1 MSQSERHGLA
11 QLRVVFVV
19 GILCCSLLAGAGLT
33 TASASDV
40 YVTVSDVT
48 VSNDEPTTGEA
59 VTVTPTVSL
68 SGQKDGG
75 FEVTQ
80 VILTAPDQGRVDE
93 AGDLGVIASGESIDI
108 PLQTTFD
115 TAGEKRLVVNV
126 RGIRTDADGSTQKI
140 GVIKRPVYVSV
151 SEPSSNPVTEPQLQ
165 IDTDRAVAGSDVPVT
180 VTVSNGDDNALT
192 DLVLRLENNGTVE
205 DPTRI
210 RPTLGAENMT
220 TFDFNVQPQKVG
232 SNSLEATLAY
242 NSGSQVTATR
252 SIQVEPL
259 REDVDLYASVLEQNG
274 STVLQYR
281 VTNQGNAPIDDVSI
295 SGQADDTQ
303 LPGATIGTVNAT
315 AAETVTIP
323 VNNVPVGTAE
333 IEATYTVGDRTAQ
346 TSQTVDITEST
357 ATKSET
363 STNGEQS
370 MTAAGGFGGLP
381 FTGVSIVLI
390 GLVSVG
396 LVGYRQWDR

>member
-1 MSQSERHGLA
+1 MSQSDRDGLA

-19 GILCCSLLAGAGLT
+19 GLLCCSLLAGAGLT
-33 TASASDV
+33 TASSSDV

-48 VSNDEPTTGEA
+48 VSNDEPITGEA

-93 AGDLGVIASGESIDI
+93 AGDLGVIGAGESIDV

-115 TAGEKRLVVNV
+115 TAGEKRLVVKI

-165 IDTDRAVAGSDVPVT
+165 ITTDRAVAGSDVPVT

-192 DLVLRLENNGTVE
+192 DLALRLESNGTVE
-205 DPTRI
+205 DSTRV
-210 RPTLGAENMT
+210 RPTLGAGNMT
-220 TFDFNVQPQKVG
+220 TFDFNVQPEKVG
-232 SNSLEATLAY
+232 SNSLEAMLEY
-242 NSGSQVTATR
+242 NSGSHVTATQ
-252 SIQVEPL
+252 SMQAEPL
-259 REDVDLYASVLEQNG
+259 REDVDLYASVLERNG

-281 VTNQGNAPIDDVSI
+281 FTNRGNAPVDDVSI
-295 SGQADDTQ
+295 SGQVNDTQ
-303 LPGATIGTVNAT
+303 LPGATIETVDAT
-315 AAETVTIP
+315 SAKTVTIP
-323 VNNVPVGTAE
+323 VNNALAGTAE

-346 TSQTVDITEST
+346 TGQTVDIMEST
-357 ATKSET
+357 ATKSEN

-370 MTAAGGFGGLP
+370 MTAVGGLGGLP